1 MREVRIKLVSKDPIS
16 DYPVT
21 KPEDA
26 IVLMQTIIGD
36 MANEY
41 FAAVFL
47 NAKNKPLDFTIAGI
61 GDVSASRIFPSAVLK
76 GALIQNAPRVMLF
89 HNHPSGEINPSPA
102 DIVSTQKFIL
112 AARLQDIELL
122 DHVIVTDD
130 EYFSFAENGL
140 LDISNQEYME
150 GLRELKNLSV
160 EEFNEKY
167 SFRINGNYYSEISAE
182 MMPD

>member
-1 MREVRIKLVSKDPIS
+1 MREVRIKLVSKDPIA

-26 IVLMQTIIGD
+26 VVLMQTIIGD

-76 GALIQNAPRVMLF
+76 GALIQNAPKDSVNIQVGRQPFICCKSV
-89 HNHPSGEINPSPA
+89 I
-102 DIVSTQKFIL
+102 QK
-112 AARLQDIELL
+112 
-122 DHVIVTDD
+122 
-130 EYFSFAENGL
+130 
-140 LDISNQEYME
+140 
-150 GLRELKNLSV
+150 
-160 EEFNEKY
+160 
-167 SFRINGNYYSEISAE
+167 
-182 MMPD
+182 